1 MLKGKK
7 ILIGIT
13 GSIAAYKI
21 PFLIRLL
28 KKEGAEVQIILS
40 PYAKE
45 FVTPLTL
52 ATLSENAVLHE
63 FHKRDDGSWFSH
75 VNLGLWADLFLV
87 APLTANTMAKMAH
100 GIADNL
106 LLTTVLSVRCPLFFA
121 PAMDLDMYKHPNT
134 QANIK
139 KLQSIGYK
147 LIEPVEG
154 ELASG
159 LIGFGRLE
167 EPEKIFEVI
176 KDFFEKKKPLKN
188 KKALVNAGP
197 TYEPIDPVR
206 FIGNHSSGKMGVAI
220 ADALADLGAKVEL
233 VLGPSIEKP
242 KNPNIT
248 IHNIITAEEM
258 YEKCI
263 GIFPSS
269 DICVLSAAVADFT
282 PYNTSET
289 KIKKE
294 GGLSSIQLKP
304 TKDILASLG
313 SQKKKGQI
321 LVGFALET
329 DNEHANAVKKLKSK
343 NLDLIVLNSLQ
354 DKGAGFGHSTN
365 KISIINNKQKTF
377 EFPLKDKSEV
387 AIDIVNTIV
396 NQTIFNKKKIQHA

>member
-28 KKEGAEVQIILS
+28 KKEGAEVQVLMT
-40 PYAKE
+40 PFAKE

-52 ATLSENAVLHE
+52 ATLAENPVLHE
-63 FHKRDDGSWFSH
+63 FHKADDGQWFSH
-75 VNLGLWADLFLV
+75 VELGLWADLYLV
-87 APLTANTMAKMAH
+87 APLSANTMGKMAH

-106 LLTTVLSVRCPLFFA
+106 LLTSVLSARCPIFFA
-121 PAMDLDMYKHPNT
+121 PAMDLDMYHHPTT
-134 QANIK
+134 QENIK

-159 LIGFGRLE
+159 LKGMGRLE

-188 KKALVNAGP
+188 KKVLVNAGP

-220 ADALADLGAKVEL
+220 ANKFLEAGADVEL
-233 VLGPSIEKP
+233 VLGPSTQIPDAGINLHKVV
-242 KNPNIT
+242 
-248 IHNIITAEEM
+248 TADEM
-258 YEKCI
+258 YNKCTSL
-263 GIFPSS
+263 FPNV
-269 DICVLSAAVADFT
+269 DIAVLSAAVADFT
-282 PYNTSET
+282 PSNKKDN

-294 GGLSSIQLKP
+294 EGLNEIELQP
-304 TKDILASLG
+304 TKDILAELG
-313 SQKKKGQI
+313 KQKSEKQI

-329 DNEHANAVKKLKSK
+329 NNEKANATKKIKAK
-343 NLDLIVLNSLQ
+343 NLDIIIMNSLR
-354 DKGAGFGHSTN
+354 DEGAGFGHSTN
-365 KISIINNKQKTF
+365 KITLIDNNLKSI
-377 EFPLKDKSEV
+377 EFPLKDKKELAS
-387 AIDIVNTIV
+387 DIVDAIV
-396 NQTIFNKKKIQHA
+396 KKL